1 MNKKNQYTDSVK
13 ETLILTLAVA
23 IIAAAVYFFLVPS
36 HASVSSISG
45 LGIILALIMV
55 TVTGCDY
62 TLEEKREM
70 KRYEKQGRENAKNY
84 IREKYGIDAKITEIN
99 CEKYSSSPVPDFF
112 PAPTGN
118 VFVKMKYKGADFLVA
133 ISGQKKNTDGLDNY
147 QFQEIATAFA
157 QEMYNITGLHA
168 ESAYV
173 CYGEYG
179 TVKDEKNGMIHTF
192 YDGENLAEVLQK
204 ESARAVVSYA
214 NQDVE
219 QIPVSQI
226 SQKTGV
232 DTILLTDYESREAYQ
247 TVRCPYYNLA
257 GWPIE
262 NGIENQLYLMNGYRV
277 VGAGEDTYVKCEK
290 KIQDDI
296 ILITEN
302 PKDQIIL
309 EKTSLDSQENWN
321 GNGFIDAKQVASAYA
336 FDTNSE
342 KVYVYFP
349 VEKLDTKEVKEA
361 QLVKQYQYKGE
372 TCYDNIISKVTDDGK
387 YIHGIVYT
395 RDETEIKI
403 SVFIDK

>member
-1 MNKKNQYTDSVK
+1 MRGWIGRRCMGKRK
-13 ETLILTLAVA
+13 
-23 IIAAAVYFFLVPS
+23 AVYWIL
-36 HASVSSISG
+36 
-45 LGIILALIMV
+45 LALIMV
-55 TVTGCDY
+55 TVTGCGY

-112 PAPTGN
+112 PSPTGN
-118 VFVKMKYKGADFLVA
+118 VFVKMKYKGAEFLVA

-204 ESARAVVSYA
+204 ESARAVVSYV

-309 EKTSLDSQENWN
+309 EKNSLDSQENWN
-321 GNGFIDAKQVASAYA
+321 GNGFIDAKQVASAYT

-395 RDETEIKI
+395 RDEMEIKI
-403 SVFIDK
+403 SVFIDQ

>member
-1 MNKKNQYTDSVK
+1 MRGWIGRRCMGKRK
-13 ETLILTLAVA
+13 
-23 IIAAAVYFFLVPS
+23 AVYWIL
-36 HASVSSISG
+36 
-45 LGIILALIMV
+45 LALIMV
-55 TVTGCDY
+55 TVTGCGY

-112 PAPTGN
+112 PSPTGN

-133 ISGQKKNTDGLDNY
+133 ISGQKKNMDGLDNY

-262 NGIENQLYLMNGYRV
+262 NGIENQLYLINGYRV
-277 VGAGEDTYVKCEK
+277 VGAGEDTYVKCKK

-321 GNGFIDAKQVASAYA
+321 GNGFIDAKQVASAYT

-403 SVFIDK
+403 SVFIDQ

>member
-1 MNKKNQYTDSVK
+1 MRGWIGRRCMGKRK
-13 ETLILTLAVA
+13 
-23 IIAAAVYFFLVPS
+23 AVYWIL
-36 HASVSSISG
+36 
-45 LGIILALIMV
+45 LALIVV
-55 TVTGCDY
+55 TVTGCGY

-112 PAPTGN
+112 PSPTGN
-118 VFVKMKYKGADFLVA
+118 VFVKMKYKGAEFLVA

-302 PKDQIIL
+302 PKNQIIL

-321 GNGFIDAKQVASAYA
+321 GNGFIDAKQVANAYT

-403 SVFIDK
+403 SVFIDQ

>member
-1 MNKKNQYTDSVK
+1 MRGWIGRRCMGKRKVVYW
-13 ETLILTLAVA
+13 IL
-23 IIAAAVYFFLVPS
+23 
-36 HASVSSISG
+36 
-45 LGIILALIMV
+45 LALIMV
-55 TVTGCDY
+55 TVTGCGY

-112 PAPTGN
+112 PSPTGN

-214 NQDVE
+214 DQDVE
-219 QIPVSQI
+219 QIHVSQI

>member
-1 MNKKNQYTDSVK
+1 MRGWIGRRCMGKRK
-13 ETLILTLAVA
+13 
-23 IIAAAVYFFLVPS
+23 AVYWIL
-36 HASVSSISG
+36 
-45 LGIILALIMV
+45 LALIVV
-55 TVTGCDY
+55 TVTGCGY

-112 PAPTGN
+112 PSPTGN

-309 EKTSLDSQENWN
+309 EKTSLDSQKNWN
-321 GNGFIDAKQVASAYA
+321 GNGFIDAKQVASAYT

-342 KVYVYFP
+342 KVYAYFP

-403 SVFIDK
+403 SVFIDQ

>member
-1 MNKKNQYTDSVK
+1 MRGWIGRRCMGKRK
-13 ETLILTLAVA
+13 
-23 IIAAAVYFFLVPS
+23 AVYWIL
-36 HASVSSISG
+36 
-45 LGIILALIMV
+45 LALIMV
-55 TVTGCDY
+55 TVTGCGY

-112 PAPTGN
+112 PSPTGN

>member
-1 MNKKNQYTDSVK
+1 MRGWIGRRCMGKRK
-13 ETLILTLAVA
+13 
-23 IIAAAVYFFLVPS
+23 AVYWIL
-36 HASVSSISG
+36 
-45 LGIILALIMV
+45 LALIMV
-55 TVTGCDY
+55 TVTGCGY

-112 PAPTGN
+112 PSPTGN

-168 ESAYV
+168 ESDYV

-403 SVFIDK
+403 SVFIDQ

>member
-1 MNKKNQYTDSVK
+1 MRGWIGRRCMGKRK
-13 ETLILTLAVA
+13 
-23 IIAAAVYFFLVPS
+23 AVYWIL
-36 HASVSSISG
+36 
-45 LGIILALIMV
+45 LALIMV
-55 TVTGCDY
+55 TVTGCGY

-70 KRYEKQGRENAKNY
+70 KRYEKQGRGNAKNY

-112 PAPTGN
+112 PSPTGN
-118 VFVKMKYKGADFLVA
+118 VFVKMKYKGAEFFVA

-372 TCYDNIISKVTDDGK
+372 TCYDNIISKVTDNGK

-403 SVFIDK
+403 SVFIDQ

>member
-1 MNKKNQYTDSVK
+1 MRGWIGRRCMGKRKAVCW
-13 ETLILTLAVA
+13 IL
-23 IIAAAVYFFLVPS
+23 
-36 HASVSSISG
+36 
-45 LGIILALIMV
+45 LALIMV
-55 TVTGCDY
+55 TVTGCGY

-112 PAPTGN
+112 PSPTGN

-179 TVKDEKNGMIHTF
+179 TVKDEKNGMIPTF

-403 SVFIDK
+403 SVFIDQ

>member
-1 MNKKNQYTDSVK
+1 MWGRIGRRCMGKRK
-13 ETLILTLAVA
+13 
-23 IIAAAVYFFLVPS
+23 AVYWIL
-36 HASVSSISG
+36 
-45 LGIILALIMV
+45 LALIMV
-55 TVTGCDY
+55 TVTGCGY

-99 CEKYSSSPVPDFF
+99 CEKYSSSPVLDFF
-112 PAPTGN
+112 PSPTGN
-118 VFVKMKYKGADFLVA
+118 VFVKMKYKGADFFVA

-226 SQKTGV
+226 SQKTGI

>member
-1 MNKKNQYTDSVK
+1 MRGWIGRRCMGKRK
-13 ETLILTLAVA
+13 
-23 IIAAAVYFFLVPS
+23 AVYWLF
-36 HASVSSISG
+36 
-45 LGIILALIMV
+45 LALIMV
-55 TVTGCDY
+55 TVTGCGY

-112 PAPTGN
+112 PSPTGN

-262 NGIENQLYLMNGYRV
+262 NGIENQLYLINGYRV

-296 ILITEN
+296 ILITEQ
-302 PKDQIIL
+302 PQEQVAL
-309 EKTSLDSQENWN
+309 EKTVLDSQENWN
-321 GNGFIDAKQVASAYA
+321 GNGFIDAKQVTDAYTLETDA
-336 FDTNSE
+336 E

-349 VEKLDTKEVKEA
+349 VEKLNTDDVEHA
-361 QLVKQYQYKGE
+361 QLVKQYQYQDE
-372 TCYDNIISKVTDDGK
+372 TCYRNILGGVTDDGR
-387 YIHGIVYT
+387 YIRGIIYT
-395 RDETEIKI
+395 RDESEIKI
-403 SVFIDK
+403 SVFVDKK

>member
-1 MNKKNQYTDSVK
+1 MRGWIGRRCMGKRK
-13 ETLILTLAVA
+13 
-23 IIAAAVYFFLVPS
+23 AVYWIL
-36 HASVSSISG
+36 
-45 LGIILALIMV
+45 LALIVV
-55 TVTGCDY
+55 TVTGCGY

-112 PAPTGN
+112 PSPTGN
-118 VFVKMKYKGADFLVA
+118 VFVKMKYKGAEFLVA

-179 TVKDEKNGMIHTF
+179 TVKDEKNGMIPTF

-226 SQKTGV
+226 SQKTGI

-262 NGIENQLYLMNGYRV
+262 NGIENQLYLINGYRV

-302 PKDQIIL
+302 PKNQIIL

-321 GNGFIDAKQVASAYA
+321 GNGFIDAKQVANAYT

-403 SVFIDK
+403 SVFIDQ

>member
-1 MNKKNQYTDSVK
+1 MRGWIGRRCMGKRKVVYW
-13 ETLILTLAVA
+13 IL
-23 IIAAAVYFFLVPS
+23 
-36 HASVSSISG
+36 
-45 LGIILALIMV
+45 LALIMV
-55 TVTGCDY
+55 TVTGCGY

-112 PAPTGN
+112 PSPTGN
-118 VFVKMKYKGADFLVA
+118 VFVKMKYKGAEFLVA

-321 GNGFIDAKQVASAYA
+321 GNGFIDAKQVANAYT

-349 VEKLDTKEVKEA
+349 VEKLDTKDVKEV
-361 QLVKQYQYKGE
+361 QLVKQYQYKGK

-403 SVFIDK
+403 SVLLDKQ

>member
-1 MNKKNQYTDSVK
+1 MRGWIGRRCMGKRK
-13 ETLILTLAVA
+13 
-23 IIAAAVYFFLVPS
+23 AVYWIL
-36 HASVSSISG
+36 
-45 LGIILALIMV
+45 LALIMV
-55 TVTGCDY
+55 TVTGCVY

-112 PAPTGN
+112 PSPTGN
-118 VFVKMKYKGADFLVA
+118 VFVKMKYKGAEFLVA

-262 NGIENQLYLMNGYRV
+262 NGIENQLYRMNGYRV

-403 SVFIDK
+403 SVFIDQ

>member
-1 MNKKNQYTDSVK
+1 MRGWIGRRCMGKRK
-13 ETLILTLAVA
+13 
-23 IIAAAVYFFLVPS
+23 AVYWIL
-36 HASVSSISG
+36 
-45 LGIILALIMV
+45 LALIVV
-55 TVTGCDY
+55 TVTGCGY

-112 PAPTGN
+112 PSPTGN

-321 GNGFIDAKQVASAYA
+321 GNGFIDAKQVASAYT

-403 SVFIDK
+403 SVFIDQ

>member
-1 MNKKNQYTDSVK
+1 MRGWIGRRCMGKRK
-13 ETLILTLAVA
+13 
-23 IIAAAVYFFLVPS
+23 AVYWIL
-36 HASVSSISG
+36 
-45 LGIILALIMV
+45 LALIVV
-55 TVTGCDY
+55 TVTGCGY

-112 PAPTGN
+112 PSPTGN

-262 NGIENQLYLMNGYRV
+262 NGIENQLYLINGYRV
-277 VGAGEDTYVKCEK
+277 VGAGEDTYVKCKK

-321 GNGFIDAKQVASAYA
+321 GNGFIDAKQVASAYT

-403 SVFIDK
+403 SVFIDQ

>member
-1 MNKKNQYTDSVK
+1 MRGWIGRRCMGKRK
-13 ETLILTLAVA
+13 
-23 IIAAAVYFFLVPS
+23 AVYWILV
-36 HASVSSISG
+36 
-45 LGIILALIMV
+45 ALIMV
-55 TVTGCDY
+55 TVTGCGY

-70 KRYEKQGRENAKNY
+70 KRYEKQGRGNAKNY

-112 PAPTGN
+112 PSPTGN

-168 ESAYV
+168 ESDYV

-192 YDGENLAEVLQK
+192 YGGENLAEVLQK

>member
-1 MNKKNQYTDSVK
+1 MRGWIGRRCMGKRKAVCW
-13 ETLILTLAVA
+13 IL
-23 IIAAAVYFFLVPS
+23 
-36 HASVSSISG
+36 
-45 LGIILALIMV
+45 LALIMV
-55 TVTGCDY
+55 TVTGCGY

-112 PAPTGN
+112 PSPTGN
-118 VFVKMKYKGADFLVA
+118 VFVKMKYKGAEFLVA

-302 PKDQIIL
+302 PKNQIIL

-321 GNGFIDAKQVASAYA
+321 GNGFIDAKQVANAYT

-403 SVFIDK
+403 SVFIDQ

>member
-1 MNKKNQYTDSVK
+1 MRGWIGRRCMGKRK
-13 ETLILTLAVA
+13 
-23 IIAAAVYFFLVPS
+23 AVYWIL
-36 HASVSSISG
+36 
-45 LGIILALIMV
+45 LALIMV
-55 TVTGCDY
+55 TVTGCGY

-112 PAPTGN
+112 PSPTGN
-118 VFVKMKYKGADFLVA
+118 VFVKMKYKGAEFLVA

-262 NGIENQLYLMNGYRV
+262 NGIENQLYLINGYRV

-302 PKDQIIL
+302 PKDQILL

-321 GNGFIDAKQVASAYA
+321 GNGFIDAKQVANAYT

-403 SVFIDK
+403 SVFIDQ

>member
-1 MNKKNQYTDSVK
+1 MRGWIGRRCMGKRK
-13 ETLILTLAVA
+13 
-23 IIAAAVYFFLVPS
+23 AVYWIL
-36 HASVSSISG
+36 
-45 LGIILALIMV
+45 LALIMV
-55 TVTGCDY
+55 TVTGCGY

-112 PAPTGN
+112 PSPTGN

-321 GNGFIDAKQVASAYA
+321 GNGFIDAKQVASAYT

-395 RDETEIKI
+395 RDETEIKM
-403 SVFIDK
+403 SVFIDQ

>member
-1 MNKKNQYTDSVK
+1 MRGWIGRRCMGKRK
-13 ETLILTLAVA
+13 
-23 IIAAAVYFFLVPS
+23 AVYWIL
-36 HASVSSISG
+36 
-45 LGIILALIMV
+45 LALIMV
-55 TVTGCDY
+55 TVTGCGY

-70 KRYEKQGRENAKNY
+70 KRYEKQGRKNAKNY

-112 PAPTGN
+112 PSPTGN

-204 ESARAVVSYA
+204 ESARAVVSYV

>member
-1 MNKKNQYTDSVK
+1 MRGWIGRRCMGKRK
-13 ETLILTLAVA
+13 
-23 IIAAAVYFFLVPS
+23 AVYWIL
-36 HASVSSISG
+36 
-45 LGIILALIMV
+45 LALIMV
-55 TVTGCDY
+55 TVTGCGY

-112 PAPTGN
+112 PSPTGN
-118 VFVKMKYKGADFLVA
+118 VFVKMKYKGAEFLVA

-372 TCYDNIISKVTDDGK
+372 TRYDNIISKVTDDGK

-403 SVFIDK
+403 SVFIDQ

>member
-1 MNKKNQYTDSVK
+1 MCGRIGRRCMGKRK
-13 ETLILTLAVA
+13 
-23 IIAAAVYFFLVPS
+23 AVYWIL
-36 HASVSSISG
+36 
-45 LGIILALIMV
+45 LALIMV
-55 TVTGCDY
+55 TVTGCGY

-112 PAPTGN
+112 PSPTGN
-118 VFVKMKYKGADFLVA
+118 VFVKMKYKGTDFLVA

-179 TVKDEKNGMIHTF
+179 TVKNEKNGMIHTF
-192 YDGENLAEVLQK
+192 YDGENLAEVLQE

-219 QIPVSQI
+219 QIPASQI

-232 DTILLTDYESREAYQ
+232 DTILLADYESREAYQ

-277 VGAGEDTYVKCEK
+277 AGAGEDTYVKCEK

-302 PKDQIIL
+302 PKEQIIL

-321 GNGFIDAKQVASAYA
+321 GNGFIDAKQVASAYT

-349 VEKLDTKEVKEA
+349 VEKLDTKDVKEA

>member
-1 MNKKNQYTDSVK
+1 MWGRIGRRCMGKRK
-13 ETLILTLAVA
+13 
-23 IIAAAVYFFLVPS
+23 AVYWIL
-36 HASVSSISG
+36 
-45 LGIILALIMV
+45 LALIMA
-55 TVTGCDY
+55 TVTGCGY

-112 PAPTGN
+112 PSPTGN
-118 VFVKMKYKGADFLVA
+118 VFVKMKYKGTDFLVA

-168 ESAYV
+168 ESAYI

-192 YDGENLAEVLQK
+192 YDGGNLAEILQE
-204 ESARAVVSYA
+204 ESTRAVVSYA
-214 NQDVE
+214 DQDVE
-219 QIPVSQI
+219 QIPVSEV

-232 DTILLTDYESREAYQ
+232 DTMLLTDYESREAYQ
-247 TVRCPYYNLA
+247 TVGCPYYNLA

-262 NGIENQLYLMNGYRV
+262 NGIEAQLYLMNGYRV
-277 VGAGEDTYVKCEK
+277 VSAGEDTYVKCEK
-290 KIQDDI
+290 KTQDDI

-302 PKDQIIL
+302 PKEQITL

-349 VEKLDTKEVKEA
+349 VEKLDTKDVKEA

-403 SVFIDK
+403 SVFLDKQ

>member
-1 MNKKNQYTDSVK
+1 MRGWIGRRCMGKRK
-13 ETLILTLAVA
+13 
-23 IIAAAVYFFLVPS
+23 AVYWIL
-36 HASVSSISG
+36 
-45 LGIILALIMV
+45 LALIMA
-55 TVTGCDY
+55 TVTGCGY

-112 PAPTGN
+112 PSPTGN
-118 VFVKMKYKGADFLVA
+118 VFVKMKYKGADFFVA

-219 QIPVSQI
+219 QISVSQI
-226 SQKTGV
+226 SQKTGI

-395 RDETEIKI
+395 KDETEIKI

>member
-1 MNKKNQYTDSVK
+1 MRGWIGRRCMGKRK
-13 ETLILTLAVA
+13 
-23 IIAAAVYFFLVPS
+23 AVYWIL
-36 HASVSSISG
+36 
-45 LGIILALIMV
+45 LALIMV
-55 TVTGCDY
+55 TVTGCGY

-321 GNGFIDAKQVASAYA
+321 GNGFIDAKQVASAYT

>member
-1 MNKKNQYTDSVK
+1 MRGWIGRRCMGKRK
-13 ETLILTLAVA
+13 
-23 IIAAAVYFFLVPS
+23 AVYWIL
-36 HASVSSISG
+36 
-45 LGIILALIMV
+45 LALIVV
-55 TVTGCDY
+55 TVTGCGY

-112 PAPTGN
+112 PSPTGN

-157 QEMYNITGLHA
+157 QEIYNITGLHA

-277 VGAGEDTYVKCEK
+277 VGAGEDTYVKCKK

-321 GNGFIDAKQVASAYA
+321 GNGFIDAKQVASAYT

-403 SVFIDK
+403 SVFIDQ

>member
-1 MNKKNQYTDSVK
+1 MRGWIGRRCMGKRK
-13 ETLILTLAVA
+13 
-23 IIAAAVYFFLVPS
+23 AVYWIL
-36 HASVSSISG
+36 
-45 LGIILALIMV
+45 LALIVV
-55 TVTGCDY
+55 TVTGCGY

-112 PAPTGN
+112 PSPTGN

-321 GNGFIDAKQVASAYA
+321 GNGFIDAKQVASAYT

-395 RDETEIKI
+395 RDETEIKM
-403 SVFIDK
+403 SVFIDQ

>member
-1 MNKKNQYTDSVK
+1 MRGWIGRRCMGKRK
-13 ETLILTLAVA
+13 
-23 IIAAAVYFFLVPS
+23 AVYWIL
-36 HASVSSISG
+36 
-45 LGIILALIMV
+45 LALIMV

-403 SVFIDK
+403 SVFIDQ

>member
-1 MNKKNQYTDSVK
+1 MRGWIGRRCMGKRK
-13 ETLILTLAVA
+13 
-23 IIAAAVYFFLVPS
+23 AVYWIL
-36 HASVSSISG
+36 
-45 LGIILALIMV
+45 LALIMV
-55 TVTGCDY
+55 TVTGCGY

-112 PAPTGN
+112 PSPTGN
-118 VFVKMKYKGADFLVA
+118 VFVKMKYKGAEFLVA

-226 SQKTGV
+226 IQKTGV

-403 SVFIDK
+403 SVFIDQ

>member
-1 MNKKNQYTDSVK
+1 MRGWIGRRCMGKRK
-13 ETLILTLAVA
+13 
-23 IIAAAVYFFLVPS
+23 AVYWIL
-36 HASVSSISG
+36 
-45 LGIILALIMV
+45 LALIMV

-70 KRYEKQGRENAKNY
+70 KRYEKQGRGNAKNY

-112 PAPTGN
+112 PSPTGN

-403 SVFIDK
+403 SVFIDQ

>member
-1 MNKKNQYTDSVK
+1 MRGWIGRRCMGKRK
-13 ETLILTLAVA
+13 
-23 IIAAAVYFFLVPS
+23 AVYWIL
-36 HASVSSISG
+36 
-45 LGIILALIMV
+45 LALIMV
-55 TVTGCDY
+55 TVTGCGY

-70 KRYEKQGRENAKNY
+70 KRYEKQGWENAKNY

-112 PAPTGN
+112 PSPTGN
-118 VFVKMKYKGADFLVA
+118 VFVKMKYKGAEFLVA

-204 ESARAVVSYA
+204 ESARAVVSYV

-309 EKTSLDSQENWN
+309 EKTSLDLQENWN

-361 QLVKQYQYKGE
+361 QLVKQYHYKGE

-403 SVFIDK
+403 SVFIDQ

>member
-1 MNKKNQYTDSVK
+1 MRGWIGRRCMGKRK
-13 ETLILTLAVA
+13 
-23 IIAAAVYFFLVPS
+23 AVYWIL
-36 HASVSSISG
+36 
-45 LGIILALIMV
+45 LALIMV
-55 TVTGCDY
+55 TVTGCGY

-112 PAPTGN
+112 PSPTGN

-247 TVRCPYYNLA
+247 TVGCPYYNLA

-290 KIQDDI
+290 KIQEDI

-321 GNGFIDAKQVASAYA
+321 GNGFIDAKQVASAYT

-372 TCYDNIISKVTDDGK
+372 TCYDNIISKVTDNGK

-403 SVFIDK
+403 SVFIDQ

>member
-1 MNKKNQYTDSVK
+1 MRGWIGRRCMGKRK
-13 ETLILTLAVA
+13 
-23 IIAAAVYFFLVPS
+23 AVYWIL
-36 HASVSSISG
+36 
-45 LGIILALIMV
+45 LALIVV
-55 TVTGCDY
+55 TVTGCGY

-112 PAPTGN
+112 PSPTGN

-226 SQKTGV
+226 SQRTGV

-262 NGIENQLYLMNGYRV
+262 NGIENQLYLINGYRV

-309 EKTSLDSQENWN
+309 EKTSLDSQKNWN

-403 SVFIDK
+403 SVFIDQ

>member
-1 MNKKNQYTDSVK
+1 MRGWIGRRCMGKRK
-13 ETLILTLAVA
+13 
-23 IIAAAVYFFLVPS
+23 AVYWIL
-36 HASVSSISG
+36 
-45 LGIILALIMV
+45 LALIMV
-55 TVTGCDY
+55 TVTGCGY

-112 PAPTGN
+112 PSPTGN

-214 NQDVE
+214 DQDVE
-219 QIPVSQI
+219 QIHVSQI

-309 EKTSLDSQENWN
+309 EKTSLDSQKNWN
-321 GNGFIDAKQVASAYA
+321 GNGFIDAKQVASAYT

-403 SVFIDK
+403 SVFIDQ

>member
-1 MNKKNQYTDSVK
+1 MRGWIGRRCMGKRK
-13 ETLILTLAVA
+13 
-23 IIAAAVYFFLVPS
+23 AVYWIL
-36 HASVSSISG
+36 
-45 LGIILALIMV
+45 LALIMV
-55 TVTGCDY
+55 TVTGCGY

-70 KRYEKQGRENAKNY
+70 KRYEKQGRGNAKNY

-112 PAPTGN
+112 PSPTGN

-168 ESAYV
+168 ESDYV